1 MMKNRDEQNC
11 HGWQGNVGVGQ
22 ENGEAVL
29 LSSKARLV
37 YFGIV
42 DKVWTENAQA
52 K

>member
-1 MMKNRDEQNC
+1 MNKTAMVGKAMF
-11 HGWQGNVGVGQ
+11 GVGQ

-29 LSSKARLV
+29 LSSKAKLV